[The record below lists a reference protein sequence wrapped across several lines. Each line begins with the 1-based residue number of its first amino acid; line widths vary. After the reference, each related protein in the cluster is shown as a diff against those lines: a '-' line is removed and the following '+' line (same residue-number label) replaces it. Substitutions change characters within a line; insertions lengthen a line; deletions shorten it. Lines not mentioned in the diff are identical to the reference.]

1 MVKSIIDKVVY
12 VYIKG
17 NEVKARYHDEAVIL
31 EDDKEWEHI
40 ASLEPR
46 AYIQELLSNNEALVK
61 KLRGN
66 DG

>member
-46 AYIQELLSNNEALVK
+46 AYIQDLLSNNEALVK
-61 KLRGN
+61 QLKGKN
-66 DG
+66 G